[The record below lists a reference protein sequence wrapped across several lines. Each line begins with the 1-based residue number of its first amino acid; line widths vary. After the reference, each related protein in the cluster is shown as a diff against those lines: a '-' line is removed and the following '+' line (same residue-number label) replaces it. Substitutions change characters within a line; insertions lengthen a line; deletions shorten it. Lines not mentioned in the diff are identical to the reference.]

1 MELIMMKERRDR
13 AERGA
18 YTSRCPIML
27 MNINAPLGVVAINAG
42 HSGSPEFWPPFLLH
56 AALPGGT
63 TKIKGQ
69 SPRRRPVFLP
79 FLLPSPLCPRPL
91 YVVASNHTSSPPPPL
106 SFFSSLCFS
115 RGRDHEWHRAAARH
129 KRIIKIK

>member
-91 YVVASNHTSSPPPPL
+91 YVVASNHPSSPPLSRFFPL
-106 SFFSSLCFS
+106 FAF
-115 RGRDHEWHRAAARH
+115 RGAATTNGTAR
-129 KRIIKIK
+129 RPGIKE